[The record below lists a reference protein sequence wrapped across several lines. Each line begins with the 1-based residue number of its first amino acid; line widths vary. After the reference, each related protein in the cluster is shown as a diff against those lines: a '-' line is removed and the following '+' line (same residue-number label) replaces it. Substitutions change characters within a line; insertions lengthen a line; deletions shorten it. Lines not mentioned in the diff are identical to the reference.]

1 MQAVYN
7 LILVI
12 INKFNKYTY
21 FIFYKK
27 ATKTKSIAYI
37 II

>member
-12 INKFNKYTY
+12 VNKFSKYIY

-27 ATKTKSIAYI
+27 AIKTKGIAYI